1 MKNSRLVLLTII
13 CLFLISCVS
22 TIPGEKAVILQNLST
37 EYFNI
42 AENYLAQKNYSKA
55 IENYKLSLRSAKNEN
70 LNQTKYQLARAYAL
84 NKNFGEA
91 EDIFFDL
98 YQQEKT
104 NTILAES
111 LAYCYGKNGK
121 LQDSINIYKEL
132 YTKTPY
138 QEEIAKNYYL
148 LLLETKEYD
157 EAKTV
162 LEKFKIDFPESKNI
176 SVLEE
181 NFKKATEVPKE
192 TETEDKSDIKE

>member
-1 MKNSRLVLLTII
+1 MLTVT
-13 CLFLISCVS
+13 CLFLFSCVS
-22 TIPGEKAVILQNLST
+22 TIPGEKVVILQNLSA

-42 AENYLAQKNYSKA
+42 AENYLSQKNYSKA

-84 NKNFGEA
+84 NKDYAEA
-91 EDIFFDL
+91 EDIFYDL
-98 YQQEKT
+98 YQQEKD

-132 YTKTPY
+132 YEKAPY
-138 QEEIAKNYYL
+138 REEIAKNYYL

-157 EAKTV
+157 EAKSV

-181 NFKKATEVPKE
+181 NFKKATEVLDETKTENE
-192 TETEDKSDIKE
+192 TEKE